1 MWEMLTYSRDWTEAC
16 ACFLLKERE
25 SSKSLMC
32 DKHVVHVLYLRS
44 EWYVIA
50 IVCCDCSTC

>member
-1 MWEMLTYSRDWTEAC
+1 MCMFST
-16 ACFLLKERE
+16 ERE

>member
-16 ACFLLKERE
+16 FLLKETE

-32 DKHVVHVLYLRS
+32 DKHVVHVLF
-44 EWYVIA
+44 
-50 IVCCDCSTC
+50 